1 MKLFLEKG
9 TKGYIEKRRV
19 RQLIYTLL
27 AMIMVAVF
35 FFTGYI
41 RYKSTKTIFTVFAVL
56 AVLPAAKYLSIY
68 FITARYHS
76 CDFDTYDRVNDA
88 VRNIN
93 GVLICDLIL
102 TNEEKNSNID
112 LAVIKGNRI
121 LGYIKDKK
129 TDKKYAADYIKTIVS
144 KSYKISSVTIFS
156 DEKKYLSA
164 VNNLATT
171 ETSKYD
177 ENIAELMLSYSI

>member
-1 MKLFLEKG
+1 M
-9 TKGYIEKRRV
+9 
-19 RQLIYTLL
+19 
-27 AMIMVAVF
+27 
-35 FFTGYI
+35 
-41 RYKSTKTIFTVFAVL
+41 
-56 AVLPAAKYLSIY
+56 
-68 FITARYHS
+68 
-76 CDFDTYDRVNDA
+76 
-88 VRNIN
+88 
-93 GVLICDLIL
+93 IL

-121 LGYIKDKK
+121 VCYIKDKK